1 MSKFLSILGRID
13 NYLFKVQKVLILIG
27 VVAMVIIN
35 GAQVF
40 CRYVVRASLGWS
52 EQTSVL
58 LFFILIM
65 LGANLAVKTDTET
78 KIDILQFKNCK
89 ANAALRLVTD
99 IISCVALV
107 VFLMSSVALLKQARA
122 LPQLL
127 SSIRLDY
134 FYIYIWLLVGF
145 APVSYTHLTL
155 LVGFALILFDKIIN
169 IFKNIFC
176 LLGKELPEEFLLPEN
191 PDEEVAE

>member
-145 APVSYTHLTL
+145 A
-155 LVGFALILFDKIIN
+155 LILFDKIIN

-176 LLGKELPEEFLLPEN
+176 LLGKELLPEEFLLPEN

>member
-1 MSKFLSILGRID
+1 M
-13 NYLFKVQKVLILIG
+13 
-27 VVAMVIIN
+27 
-35 GAQVF
+35 
-40 CRYVVRASLGWS
+40 
-52 EQTSVL
+52 
-58 LFFILIM
+58 
-65 LGANLAVKTDTET
+65 
-78 KIDILQFKNCK
+78 
-89 ANAALRLVTD
+89 
-99 IISCVALV
+99 ALV

-134 FYIYIWLLVGF
+134 FYIYIW
-145 APVSYTHLTL
+145 L